1 MWCCEGGGTAG
12 WKWEGGR
19 KEGRKE
25 ETYMMNTVHSS
36 IIIIVMVF
44 TMKKIRHFIGI
55 LSGY

>member
-12 WKWEGGR
+12 WKWDGGWE
-19 KEGRKE
+19 EGRKE

-55 LSGY
+55 LSG